1 MSDHQ
6 KENNPPDDGSD
17 PLVTADN
24 TTCEEFSRSEDDTL
38 NGNEGVIQK
47 PVSCLYDHFS
57 VPLFLFTCFTFFSFQ
72 LTSRLNRAVTVLL

>member
-1 MSDHQ
+1 MFSCASNALSENQ

-38 NGNEGVIQK
+38 NGNEGISQK
-47 PVSCLYDHFS
+47 PVR
-57 VPLFLFTCFTFFSFQ
+57 CFHGH
-72 LTSRLNRAVTVLL
+72 LALELLLRNPIIF

>member
-1 MSDHQ
+1 MFSCASNIISESE

-38 NGNEGVIQK
+38 NGNKEVSTCI
-47 PVSCLYDHFS
+47 PVSIYPNQLG
-57 VPLFLFTCFTFFSFQ
+57 LFFCSPSYTFFNN
-72 LTSRLNRAVTVLL
+72 LV